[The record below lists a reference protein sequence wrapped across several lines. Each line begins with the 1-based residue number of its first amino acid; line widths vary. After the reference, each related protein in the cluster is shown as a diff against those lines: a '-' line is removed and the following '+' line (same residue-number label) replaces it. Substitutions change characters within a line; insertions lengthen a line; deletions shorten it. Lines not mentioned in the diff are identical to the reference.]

1 MGKKKEAAEKVEWK
15 FFWKNVDGLG
25 MLLRVGAG
33 IAFLAAARMS
43 KDDKKRASLLTVLG
57 VMEVAF
63 GLLKWC
69 PLRAL
74 RGKPTKR
81 AYLKHYPEAEEA

>member
-1 MGKKKEAAEKVEWK
+1 VGKKSKGDELEWK
-15 FFWKNVDGLG
+15 FCWKNVGWLG
-25 MLLRVGAG
+25 MLLRIAAG
-33 IAFLAAARMS
+33 VAFIAAAS
-43 KDDKKRASLLTVLG
+43 KATGDNKHANLLRVVG

-63 GLLKWC
+63 GLLRWC

-81 AYLKHYPEAEEA
+81 AIRRHYPEAVEG